1 MSPSPFIVQWV
12 GQLARELDAPRAHSR
27 ALDVAAGRGRH
38 STVIALAGFRTF
50 GVDVDLG
57 ALRDARAACRAAHTS
72 LLAWCANLTQ
82 YSLPVQWFDVVVV
95 TRYLQRDLFPA
106 LQQTVRPGGFLIYE
120 TFTTA
125 QRALNSGPRS
135 PDHLLEPDELRTRF
149 DLPGWQVRHYEE
161 TQTPEA
167 VARLAAHKIQ
177 SRVVAHET

>member
-1 MSPSPFIVQWV
+1 LADEIEHHHRVCEQCDHRREDAERDVARDVGAAQTEYSRRDETGEADEDRGEERLSHAKSSIMSPSPFIVQWV

-82 YSLPVQWFDVVVV
+82 YSLPVQW
-95 TRYLQRDLFPA
+95 
-106 LQQTVRPGGFLIYE
+106 
-120 TFTTA
+120 
-125 QRALNSGPRS
+125 
-135 PDHLLEPDELRTRF
+135 
-149 DLPGWQVRHYEE
+149 
-161 TQTPEA
+161 
-167 VARLAAHKIQ
+167 
-177 SRVVAHET
+177 